1 MALRGEFM
9 VGGPEAVTAYCM
21 RRAKV
26 CPTAPP
32 HCLGQATPGL
42 IDPSPQN
49 SDAKIV
55 LYLWASVRILSPAL
69 EHYFLAV
76 MGCRVSESRPWVVA
90 GAPALKH

>member
-1 MALRGEFM
+1 MAFELFSGRLMALRGEFM

-42 IDPSPQN
+42 IDPSP
-49 SDAKIV
+49 KIV
-55 LYLWASVRILSPAL
+55 MLKSYCISGHLCVSSAQHWSNISSLS
-69 EHYFLAV
+69 
-76 MGCRVSESRPWVVA
+76 WVA
-90 GAPALKH
+90 G